1 MKGTITIKAFEVN
14 ENETQLGVYANIHCG
29 GLEDK
34 IRIVHGV
41 MDETNNGKSK
51 IYERIALSMAKEVA
65 IVVGQLLSSEE
76 MDMLVNE
83 LFRTTSPSIAPDGSV
98 IVYIMPDKEIE
109 RNFSR

>member
-1 MKGTITIKAFEVN
+1 M
-14 ENETQLGVYANIHCG
+14 
-29 GLEDK
+29 D
-34 IRIVHGV
+34 IVHGV